1 MVSENVIPRIHP
13 LGIKILPLTAVYIM
27 RKNWWKIL
35 SVVLIL
41 YAIIGGLLMPAPDDI
56 GILAKTI
63 RNLHFHVPMWF
74 TMLILLTTSYVYG
87 IKYLNKG
94 NPMHDSMASS
104 FVKVAMVFGLM
115 GLATGSFWARFTWGT
130 WWIEDAKL
138 NGAAIGMLIYMA
150 YYILRNSIDD
160 EVKRGKFSAVY
171 NLFAFPIFIVLIIIY
186 PRMATTSLHPASG
199 DTVAFSSLDLDNN
212 LRKVFY
218 LAAIGWILLGV
229 WIATLRYRI
238 TEINRKDEEI

>member
-1 MVSENVIPRIHP
+1 
-13 LGIKILPLTAVYIM
+13 M
-27 RKNWWKIL
+27 RKSWWKIL
-35 SVVLIL
+35 SVLCIV
-41 YAIIGGLLMPAPDDI
+41 YAIIGGFLMPAPDDI

-74 TMLILLTTSYVYG
+74 TMIILLLTSYILG
-87 IKYLNKG
+87 IRFLSNQNMKFDL
-94 NPMHDSMASS
+94 MASS
-104 FVKVAMVFGLM
+104 FVNVALLFGIL
-115 GLATGSFWARFTWGT
+115 GIITGSFWARFTWGT

-138 NGAAIGMLIYMA
+138 NGAAIGIMIYLA

-186 PRMATTSLHPASG
+186 PRMAETSLHPASG

-218 LAAIGWILLGV
+218 ISAIGWILLGV
-229 WIATLRYRI
+229 WIASLKFRI
-238 TEINRKDEEI
+238 LELKRNEEEF

>member
-1 MVSENVIPRIHP
+1 
-13 LGIKILPLTAVYIM
+13 
-27 RKNWWKIL
+27 
-35 SVVLIL
+35 
-41 YAIIGGLLMPAPDDI
+41 MPAPDDI

-74 TMLILLTTSYVYG
+74 TMIILLIVSFIYG
-87 IKYLNKG
+87 LKYLASG
-94 NPMHDSMASS
+94 NPSLDSLASS
-104 FVKVAMVFGLM
+104 FIKVAMLFGAM

-138 NGAAIGMLIYMA
+138 NGAAIGMLIYLA

-160 EVKRGKFSAVY
+160 DVQRGKFSAVY
-171 NLFAFPIFIVLIIIY
+171 NLFAFPIFIVLVIIY
-186 PRMATTSLHPASG
+186 PRMAETSLHPASG

-218 LAAIGWILLGV
+218 LAGLGWILLGV
-229 WIATLRYRI
+229 WISTLHYRLN
-238 TEINRKDEEI
+238 EINRKDEEI

>member
-1 MVSENVIPRIHP
+1 
-13 LGIKILPLTAVYIM
+13 
-27 RKNWWKIL
+27 
-35 SVVLIL
+35 
-41 YAIIGGLLMPAPDDI
+41 MPAPDDV

-74 TMLILLTTSYVYG
+74 TMIILLIVSFIYG
-87 IKYLNKG
+87 LKYLASG
-94 NPMHDSMASS
+94 NPSLDSLASS
-104 FVKVAMVFGLM
+104 FIKVAMLFGAM

-138 NGAAIGMLIYMA
+138 NGAAIGMLIYLA

-160 EVKRGKFSAVY
+160 DVQRGKFSAVY
-171 NLFAFPIFIVLIIIY
+171 NLFAFPIFIVLVIIY
-186 PRMATTSLHPASG
+186 PRMAETSLHPASG

-218 LAAIGWILLGV
+218 LAGLGWILLGV
-229 WIATLRYRI
+229 WISTLHYRLN
-238 TEINRKDEEI
+238 EINRKDEEI

>member
-1 MVSENVIPRIHP
+1 M
-13 LGIKILPLTAVYIM
+13 
-27 RKNWWKIL
+27 KNYWWKIL
-35 SVVLIL
+35 AVLCVV

-74 TMLILLTTSYVYG
+74 TMLILLLTSYIAG
-87 IKYLNKG
+87 IQFLATSQLKY
-94 NPMHDSMASS
+94 DSISSS
-104 FVKVAMVFGLM
+104 FVKVAMLFGLL

-138 NGAAIGMLIYMA
+138 NGAAIGMMIYIA

-160 EVKRGKFSAVY
+160 EVKKGKFTAVY

-186 PRMATTSLHPASG
+186 PRMAETSLHPASG
-199 DTVAFSSLDLDNN
+199 DTIAFSSLDLDND

-218 LAAIGWILLGV
+218 IAALGWILVGV
-229 WIATLRYRI
+229 WISNLKYRL
-238 TEINRKDEEI
+238 TEIKRINEEI

>member
-1 MVSENVIPRIHP
+1 
-13 LGIKILPLTAVYIM
+13 
-27 RKNWWKIL
+27 
-35 SVVLIL
+35 
-41 YAIIGGLLMPAPDDI
+41 MPAPDDI

-74 TMLILLTTSYVYG
+74 TMIILLIVSFIYG
-87 IKYLNKG
+87 LKYLASG
-94 NPMHDSMASS
+94 NPSQDSLASS
-104 FVKVAMVFGLM
+104 FIKVAMLFGAM

-138 NGAAIGMLIYMA
+138 NGAAIGMLIYLA

-160 EVKRGKFSAVY
+160 DVQRGKFSAVY
-171 NLFAFPIFIVLIIIY
+171 NLFAFPIFIVLVIIY
-186 PRMATTSLHPASG
+186 PRMAETSLHPASG

-218 LAAIGWILLGV
+218 LAGLGWILLGV
-229 WIATLRYRI
+229 WISTLHYRL

>member
-1 MVSENVIPRIHP
+1 
-13 LGIKILPLTAVYIM
+13 M
-27 RKNWWKIL
+27 RKYWWKIL
-35 SVVLIL
+35 SIL
-41 YAIIGGLLMPAPDDI
+41 CIIYAIVGGFLMPAPDDV

-74 TMLILLTTSYVYG
+74 TMIILLLTSYIYG
-87 IKYLNKG
+87 IRFLASSDLK
-94 NPMHDSMASS
+94 HDSMSSS
-104 FVKVAMVFGLM
+104 FIKIAMLFGLL

-138 NGAAIGMLIYMA
+138 NGAAIGMMIYLA

-160 EVKRGKFSAVY
+160 DIKKGKFTAVY

-186 PRMATTSLHPASG
+186 PRMAETSLHPASG

-218 LAAIGWILLGV
+218 IAAIGWILLGV
-229 WIATLRYRI
+229 WLSSLKYRL
-238 TEINRKDEEI
+238 TELMRIDEEI